1 LLNYEIVVKKQLGDF
16 SRVALSQ
23 RDIRKRIFSSSWEER
38 VLIVKL
44 KKEFQ
49 KRANENEHVDDT
61 KRKKKK
67 NLLHFPKPH
76 KKPQLQKSLLFV
88 FNPTIPGYDL
98 RDFLN
103 GVS

>member
-67 NLLHFPKPH
+67 TFFTFQNSTKNHSFRRVSSSSSTPPFPDMICAI
-76 KKPQLQKSLLFV
+76 F
-88 FNPTIPGYDL
+88 
-98 RDFLN
+98 
-103 GVS
+103 